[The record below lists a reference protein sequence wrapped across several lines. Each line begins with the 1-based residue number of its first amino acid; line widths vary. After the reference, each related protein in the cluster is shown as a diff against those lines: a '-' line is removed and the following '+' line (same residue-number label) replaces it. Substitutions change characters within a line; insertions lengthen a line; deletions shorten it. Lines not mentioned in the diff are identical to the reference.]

1 MSIKCAHFPF
11 WTLATVYRLLA
22 GSFMIVSLPAV
33 EEYLVPDTSLPVQAE
48 FPGFVEADRGRLQ
61 TITPQAE
68 KLIITWCGE
77 NGRAVV
83 PGDRIAVFDPAVV
96 ERDLPQKMAEADGA
110 EAQYILDLLRLDK
123 TQIGLEDQQRDA
135 RSQLATIR
143 AQLAALGSDAVGKIA
158 LARARADL
166 AATNVGTLSRAAQR
180 LQVQAAAGDATAQ
193 AVAAADHAVVTATF
207 NRERAEAEWK
217 IAENQDRTIE
227 RERLHLQEVTLMGK
241 LGWQRDAQG
250 VDQEDPTRGFPGRL
264 TEIKAR
270 RSSQELS
277 LAADRDARTKSA
289 REALRDSHDHTPLS
303 WISLRPVG
311 SPVESAT
318 RWEFSPGDVP
328 ALPALPTFT
337 PATTLGIGQR
347 VDHGEPFA
355 LERGFGWDRDLSLRL
370 RSGAGHSW
378 ILVREQAQWRCVVPD
393 GRYLVTFGLGAESDW
408 DGALIRVSGS
418 DVTKAE
424 SSKKWQV
431 GFVSNRIAGGSWP
444 TADIEVTVSGGSLLV
459 MVGDDVPKT
468 LRVTTAGILL
478 LHQSTRRGKK
488 TEWLQRPV
496 AYIAEPSALRINGRI
511 PQELAPL
518 LTASAPQPPAAI
530 TAKVAKAAPAAV
542 DSDPRGAIATQVV
555 QVVPPGMRPDE
566 VPLSGTVTTVGT
578 KPVGTAINEQG
589 WNEQDPGSPQDLGSR
604 EVGVM
609 LSPVDALRLRVR
621 TTVRVRLT
629 CQPTEGIY
637 ALPPW
642 YVVARDSRSWVRER
656 VRGYLEV
663 PAQRAG
669 SVTLV
674 RGLTAGM
681 RLLVPDSPPS
691 TPVVTEKP
699 VNTAGVDQLGYPG
712 EVVTGVRTKITMGSS
727 WGRVATFIPDGTE
740 VSVGDDILTLYNPWI
755 DQQQDNIKRERQN
768 ANRAFQEATAAR
780 RERLLAAGEQRR
792 EDLVAEGNARLDVA
806 QARRSD
812 PQFPVTVIDHALAN
826 AAKQHTATVA
836 AATASLANPGVATLA
851 DAQAAAQ
858 RATVEAT
865 RSELERAHRARAG
878 DWLSVVSSAGMWG
891 EALAVLGQRE
901 RKAELIRAEDRAAVM
916 KSRAA
921 LDQML
926 QGQDW
931 VVQFEKN
938 KILRAS
944 VAGRL
949 YWLLAWND
957 QTRSMGKVTKDVIL
971 WGGVPVAEI
980 VDLSRLAFAA
990 EVPEPRYPHLK
1001 VGDAVTVRI
1010 PGLGD
1015 LRLMAAISRIG
1026 QALSQSRDAKT
1037 AGEDAPVTDQ
1047 RVFTVTVDV
1056 TLPPEHRGRLMP
1068 GMRGFLELTH
1078 ESSSKTTATQP

>member
-1 MSIKCAHFPF
+1 MSIKRARSPS
-11 WTLATVYRLLA
+11 WSLANVYRLLA
-22 GSFMIVSLPAV
+22 GGFMIVSLPAV

-68 KLIITWCGE
+68 NLIINWCGE

-96 ERDLPQKMAEADGA
+96 ERDLPQKQAEADGA
-110 EAQYILDLLRLDK
+110 EAQYRLDLLRLDR
-123 TQIGLEDQQRDA
+123 TQIELEDQQREVRA
-135 RSQLATIR
+135 QLATIR
-143 AQLAALGSDAVGKIA
+143 AQLAALGSDAVGMIA

-166 AATNVGTLSRAAQR
+166 AATNVATVSRAAQR
-180 LQVQAAAGDATAQ
+180 LRVQASAGDATAQ
-193 AVAAADHAVVTATF
+193 AVAAADHAVVAAGL
-207 NRERAEAEWK
+207 NRDRAEAEWK

-227 RERLHLQEVTLMGK
+227 RERLHLQEVTFMGR
-241 LGWQRDAQG
+241 LGWQRDAHG
-250 VDQEDPTRGFPGRL
+250 VDQQDPTRGFSGRL
-264 TEIKAR
+264 TEIKGR
-270 RSSQELS
+270 RSAQEQS
-277 LAADRDARTKSA
+277 LAADRDARTKAA

-311 SPVESAT
+311 SAVESAT
-318 RWEFSPGDVP
+318 RWDFSVSNANPP
-328 ALPALPTFT
+328 AA
-337 PATTLGIGQR
+337 ATTPGSGQR
-347 VDHGEPFA
+347 LDHGEQFA
-355 LERGFGWDRDLSLRL
+355 GARGYGWDRDLSPRL

-378 ILVREQAQWRCVVPD
+378 ILIREQAVWRCVMPD

-418 DVTKAE
+418 DVTEAQAAKG
-424 SSKKWQV
+424 WQV
-431 GFVSNRIAGGSWP
+431 GYVSNRIAGGSWP
-444 TADIEVTVSGGSLLV
+444 TAEIEVTVSGGSLFV
-459 MVGDDVPKT
+459 VVGDDVSKT

-488 TEWLQRPV
+488 TERLQRPV

-518 LTASAPQPPAAI
+518 LSVTAPPPAA
-530 TAKVAKAAPAAV
+530 T
-542 DSDPRGAIATQVV
+542 DTDTRGAIATQVV

-566 VPLSGTVTTVGT
+566 IPFLGTVTTVGT

-609 LSPVDALRLRVR
+609 LSAADALRLRVR

-629 CQPTEGIY
+629 CQPTGGLY
-637 ALPPW
+637 AIPPW
-642 YVVARDSRSWVRER
+642 YVVSSDSRSWVRER

-669 SVTLV
+669 SVVLV

-681 RLLVPDSPPS
+681 RLLLPDGPPS
-691 TPVVTEKP
+691 TAVVTKKP
-699 VNTAGVDQLGYPG
+699 DNTTGADQLGYPG
-712 EVVTGVRTKITMGSS
+712 EVVTGVLTKITMGSS
-727 WGRVATFIPDGTE
+727 WGRVATFIPDGAE
-740 VSVGDDILTLYNPWI
+740 VSLGDDILTLYNPWI

-806 QARRSD
+806 QARRAD
-812 PQFPVTVIDHALAN
+812 PQFPVTVIDHALA
-826 AAKQHTATVA
+826 AAAQQHTATVA

-858 RATVEAT
+858 RAVVEVT
-865 RSELERAHRARAG
+865 RSELERVHRARAA
-878 DWLSVVSSAGMWG
+878 DWLSLVSSAGMWG

-931 VVQFEKN
+931 VVEFERN

-957 QTRSMGKVTKDVIL
+957 QTRSMGKLTKDVIL

-990 EVPEPRYPHLK
+990 EVPEPRYPHLQ

-1015 LRLMAAISRIG
+1015 LRLVAAISRIG

-1056 TLPPEHRGRLMP
+1056 TLPPEQRGRLMP
-1068 GMRGFLELTH
+1068 GMRGFLELIH
-1078 ESSSKTTATQP
+1078 DSPSKTTAAQP

>member
-1 MSIKCAHFPF
+1 MSIKRVRFPF
-11 WTLATVYRLLA
+11 WSLAPVYRLLA
-22 GSFMIVSLPAV
+22 GGCMIVSLPAV
-33 EEYLVPDTSLPVQAE
+33 EEYLVPDTSMPVQAE

-96 ERDLPQKMAEADGA
+96 ERDLPQKQAEADGA
-110 EAQYILDLLRLDK
+110 QAQYRLDLLRLDK
-123 TQIGLEDQQRDA
+123 TQIELEDQQRDA
-135 RSQLATIR
+135 RAQLATIR
-143 AQLAALGSDAVGKIA
+143 AQLAALGSDAVGTIA

-166 AATNVGTLSRAAQR
+166 AATNVATLSRAAQR
-180 LQVQAAAGDATAQ
+180 LRVQAAAGDATAQ
-193 AVAAADHAVVTATF
+193 AVAAADQAVVAAGLY
-207 NRERAEAEWK
+207 RERAEAEWK

-227 RERLHLQEVTLMGK
+227 RERLHLQEVTLMGR
-241 LGWQRDAQG
+241 LGWQRDAHG

-270 RSSQELS
+270 RSAQEQS
-277 LAADRDARTKSA
+277 LAADRDTRTKAA

-318 RWEFSPGDVP
+318 RWNFSPSNVP
-328 ALPALPTFT
+328 ATAPGT
-337 PATTLGIGQR
+337 GQHL
-347 VDHGEPFA
+347 DHGEPFA
-355 LERGFGWDRDLSLRL
+355 GARGFGWDRDLSVCLGN
-370 RSGAGHSW
+370 GAGHSW
-378 ILVREQAQWRCVVPD
+378 ILIRKKAVWRCVVPD
-393 GRYLVTFGLGAESDW
+393 GRYVVTFGLGAESDW
-408 DGALIRVSGS
+408 DGALIRVAGS
-418 DVTKAE
+418 DVTDAP
-424 SSKKWQV
+424 SVTGWQV
-431 GFVSNRIAGGSWP
+431 GFVSNRVAGGSWP
-444 TADIEVTVSGGSLLV
+444 TAETEVTVSGGSLFV
-459 MVGDDVPKT
+459 VVGDDVPKS

-488 TEWLQRPV
+488 TERLQRPM
-496 AYIAEPSALRINGRI
+496 AYVAEPSSLLINGRI

-518 LTASAPQPPAAI
+518 LLAKQSA
-530 TAKVAKAAPAAV
+530 AKAASAAT
-542 DSDPRGAIATQVV
+542 DPDPREAIATHMV
-555 QVVPPGMRPDE
+555 QVVPSGMRPDE
-566 VPLSGTVTTVGT
+566 SPLPGTVTSVGT

-609 LSPVDALRLRVR
+609 LSAEDALRLRVR

-629 CQPTEGIY
+629 CQPTDGIY
-637 ALPPW
+637 ALSPW
-642 YVVARDSRSWVRER
+642 YVVSRDSRSWVRER

-669 SVTLV
+669 SVVLV
-674 RGLTAGM
+674 RGITAGM
-681 RLLVPDSPPS
+681 RLMIPDTPPL
-691 TPVVTEKP
+691 TAMPTEKP
-699 VNTAGVDQLGYPG
+699 DTTTGADQLGHPG

-755 DQQQDNIKRERQN
+755 EQQQDNIKRERQN

-780 RERLLAAGEQRR
+780 RERLLVAGEQRR

-806 QARRSD
+806 QARRAD
-812 PQFPVTVIDHALAN
+812 PQFPVTVIDHALA
-826 AAKQHTATVA
+826 AAAQHHTAAVA
-836 AATASLANPGVATLA
+836 AATASLANPGIATLE
-851 DAQAAAQ
+851 DAQTAAQ
-858 RATVEAT
+858 RAAVAVT
-865 RSELERAHRARAG
+865 RSELERAHRARAA
-878 DWLSVVSSAGMWG
+878 DWLSLVSSAGMWG

-901 RKAELIRAEDRAAVM
+901 RKSELIRAEDRAAVM

-931 VVQFEKN
+931 VVAFEQN

-957 QTRSMGKVTKDVIL
+957 QTRSMGKVTKDVMF

-980 VDLSRLAFAA
+980 VDLSRLAFSA
-990 EVPEPRYPHLK
+990 EVPEPRYPYVQ
-1001 VGDAVTVRI
+1001 VGDVVTVRI
-1010 PGLGD
+1010 PALGD
-1015 LRLMAAISRIG
+1015 LRLVAAISRIG

-1056 TLPPEHRGRLMP
+1056 TLPPEQRGRLMP
-1068 GMRGFLELTH
+1068 GMRGFLELPH
-1078 ESSSKTTATQP
+1078 KSPAKIIEAQP